1 MSSVIDSSALRMEMR
16 RTVQRMSER
25 GRKGRD
31 KKGILS
37 GCMHA
42 HTLMY
47 LTKET
52 IGEKKR
58 KRAIRT
64 TRKSTAVGEEE
75 AQHGQKAG
83 QNAAGG
89 GYERIRGQRGEE

>member
-64 TRKSTAVGEEE
+64 TRKSTAVGEEKSSCGVLSR
-75 AQHGQKAG
+75 ARTGDGCGAVT
-83 QNAAGG
+83 
-89 GYERIRGQRGEE
+89 YYTYT